1 MPRKDMKSALAA
13 SMAAEQ
19 AAVED
24 RFARAETVLAARSV
38 GGEVS
43 VVPPAPPP
51 VPAVPKVVRDSFT
64 MPEGD
69 YRLIATMR
77 ERLLRLG
84 VASTKAEVL
93 RAALR
98 LLAAAEDADLVE
110 AVSSLEKVKTGRP
123 SPRP

>member
-1 MPRKDMKSALAA
+1 MKSALTA

-43 VVPPAPPP
+43 VAPQAPPP

-98 LLAAAEDADLVE
+98 LLAAAKDADLVE